1 MRGRAARR
9 VVTAGTFVALVA
21 AGPAAAHFVAATSH
35 PAQAVLAMCADG
47 ETEDLFTDNCVP
59 ELTPTTSG
67 ESQTVSAPVVA
78 GPNDSGAITES
89 DPGDPESLPEIDNI
103 PITDPSVGI
112 GLEESAQDSDIPV
125 VDPHST
131 LSSSP

>member
-1 MRGRAARR
+1 MRSRAARR
-9 VVTAGTFVALVA
+9 LVTAGAFAALVA
-21 AGPAAAHFVAATSH
+21 AAPAAAHFVAASSH
-35 PAQAVLAMCADG
+35 SAPTMLATCSDG

-59 ELTPTTSG
+59 ELTPTIAG
-67 ESQTVSAPVVA
+67 DSQTVSAPVVA
-78 GPNDSGAITES
+78 SPNDSGAITES
-89 DPGDPESLPEIDNI
+89 DPGDPESIPEVDNI
-103 PITDPSVGI
+103 PITNPNVGI

>member
-1 MRGRAARR
+1 MRSRAARR
-9 VVTAGTFVALVA
+9 LVTAGTFVALVA
-21 AGPAAAHFVAATSH
+21 AGPAAAHVVAASSH
-35 PAQAVLAMCADG
+35 PAPAMLAACSDG

-67 ESQTVSAPVVA
+67 EDQTVAAPVVA

-89 DPGDPESLPEIDNI
+89 DPGDPDSIPEIDNI
-103 PITDPSVGI
+103 PITNPNVGI
-112 GLEESAQDSDIPV
+112 GLEESAQDDDIPV

>member
-1 MRGRAARR
+1 MRSRAARR
-9 VVTAGTFVALVA
+9 LVTAGTFVALVA
-21 AGPAAAHFVAATSH
+21 AGPAAAHFVAASSH
-35 PAQAVLAMCADG
+35 SAPAMLATCADG

-67 ESQTVSAPVVA
+67 ESQTVSAPV
-78 GPNDSGAITES
+78 AITES
-89 DPGDPESLPEIDNI
+89 YPGDPESVPEIDNI
-103 PITDPSVGI
+103 PITSPNVGI